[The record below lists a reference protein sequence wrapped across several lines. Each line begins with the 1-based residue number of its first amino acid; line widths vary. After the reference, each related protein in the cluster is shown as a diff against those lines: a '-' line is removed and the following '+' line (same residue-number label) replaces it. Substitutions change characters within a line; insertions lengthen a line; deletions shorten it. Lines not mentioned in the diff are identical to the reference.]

1 MTTAILTARFHEL
14 LRKCTHIN
22 MSQVKQIQAHLTTSG
37 LLFFDVR
44 LLGRLFSVAAGDLS
58 HAHLLLSQ
66 IPHHHKNIFFY
77 NTLIR
82 SHSQTPAPQFAISI
96 YVLSL
101 RAGLLPDSY
110 TFPLLLKACS
120 LIPACPQGQS
130 AHGQSLKLGLYPS
143 LFLNNALIHFYSLT
157 GQIHIARQLFDESP
171 LRDVVSWNS
180 MINGYARTGDMGK
193 ARELFDEM
201 PERNV
206 ISWSALIAG
215 YVQVG
220 LSKEALDAFVRM
232 QAGPDRPNE
241 ATLVSVLAACAHL
254 GALEQGK
261 WAHGYLKSSGMSLN
275 VFVGTALIDMYG
287 KCGEIDLGLEVFS
300 EMEEKNL
307 LAWTAMI
314 KGLAM
319 HGRGS
324 EALSLFASMDEAGVV
339 PDDITFIG
347 VLCACTHAGLV
358 DEGRRIFNSM
368 NEVFGIMPKIEHYG
382 CMVDL
387 LARVGLLEEA
397 RRLVE
402 QMPMEPDVLIWG
414 ALMAGCR
421 FHGDVGMAEYVGK
434 HLIELE
440 PDNGAVFVL
449 LANIYSVSG
458 RHDNAQKV
466 WQLMKSKGLMKTP
479 GCSSI
484 EIRGTVHQ
492 FLVGDTSHPQIRE
505 ILAKW
510 EEIER
515 LMKLE
520 GYVSNKMDVLLDI
533 EEEEKEEV
541 LARHSEKL
549 AVAFGLISTSTGTV
563 IHIVK
568 NLRVCND
575 CHHVTKLISK
585 VYNRE
590 IIVRDRTRFHHFK
603 GGTCNCKDY
612 W

>member
-1 MTTAILTARFHEL
+1 M
-14 LRKCTHIN
+14 
-22 MSQVKQIQAHLTTSG
+22 
-37 LLFFDVR
+37 
-44 LLGRLFSVAAGDLS
+44 
-58 HAHLLLSQ
+58 
-66 IPHHHKNIFFY
+66 
-77 NTLIR
+77 
-82 SHSQTPAPQFAISI
+82 IS
-96 YVLSL
+96 
-101 RAGLLPDSY
+101 
-110 TFPLLLKACS
+110 
-120 LIPACPQGQS
+120 
-130 AHGQSLKLGLYPS
+130 
-143 LFLNNALIHFYSLT
+143 
-157 GQIHIARQLFDESP
+157 
-171 LRDVVSWNS
+171 
-180 MINGYARTGDMGK
+180 GYARTGDMSK

-206 ISWSALIAG
+206 ISWSAVIAG

-220 LSKEALDAFVRM
+220 LSKDALGVFALM

-241 ATLVSVLAACAHL
+241 ATLVSVLGACAHL

-261 WAHGYLKSSGMSLN
+261 WVHGYLKSDGMRLN

-300 EMEEKNL
+300 EMEERNL
-307 LAWTAMI
+307 LAWTTMI

-324 EALSLFASMDEAGVV
+324 EALDLFASMVEAGVM

-347 VLCACTHAGLV
+347 ALCACTHAGLV

-368 NEVFGIMPKIEHYG
+368 GEVYGITPKIEHYG

-397 RRLVE
+397 RCLVE

-421 FHGDVGMAEYVGK
+421 FHGDVKMAEYAVK

-440 PDNGAVFVL
+440 QDNGAVYVL
-449 LANIYSVSG
+449 LANIYTVSG
-458 RHDNAQKV
+458 RHGDAQKV
-466 WQLMKSKGLMKTP
+466 RRLMKSEGMVKTP

-492 FLVGDTSHPQIRE
+492 FLVGDNSHPRTKE

-515 LMKLE
+515 LTRLE
-520 GYVSNKMDVLLDI
+520 GYVSNKSDVLLDI
-533 EEEEKEEV
+533 EEEEKEEA

-549 AVAFGLISTSTGTV
+549 AIAFGLISTNDGTV

-590 IIVRDRTRFHHFK
+590 IVVRDRTRFHHFK
-603 GGTCNCKDY
+603 EGRCNCKDY